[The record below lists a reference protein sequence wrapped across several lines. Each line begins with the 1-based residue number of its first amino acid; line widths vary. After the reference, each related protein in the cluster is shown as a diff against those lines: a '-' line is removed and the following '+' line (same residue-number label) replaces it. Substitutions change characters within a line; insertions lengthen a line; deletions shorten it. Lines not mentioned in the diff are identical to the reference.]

1 MWTPKYIIL
10 KNLWAHV
17 ETRYEFKQGVCTVI
31 FGENR
36 DDDDSDNNGAGKST
50 LFEAISIALTGKSLR
65 DIDKEVFINRQSEDC
80 LVEFYLENSVSAK
93 SLKVIRRFYRGSK
106 SSRVEVFE
114 DGAKNT
120 QLVSVNEANARII
133 ELLGI
138 TREDL
143 VRYFIISQDS
153 KYQFFTAGDG
163 EKKEVLNRI
172 TNADMI
178 NPIIDKLS
186 DEKKRINACLGGLN
200 DEANKYE
207 GKLELY
213 REQRAEAARED
224 VNDDIVE
231 CGEKIKKWKDKIAD
245 ANDSIDDYKIN
256 IEKIKKSSD
265 YQMKDELPDVDVL
278 SKKRKKIR
286 SSIKELEAQED
297 EATEIIKRLKAD
309 LSGAI
314 QCPECNALFIPE
326 SNYGLSVEETKKLL
340 AETQKKASEITEDIK
355 DKQGRLQK
363 INKQI
368 ENAEETI
375 ERVNRIVNKLDT
387 LRERIEVEKDNVD
400 RYKSRIA
407 QLNDE
412 IDALKKND
420 KKDKLLKDLDE
431 KIRIN
436 FAKLCE
442 IKESIAKNN
451 EELLMVDYWLYY
463 MGKNGFATF
472 LANKAVAIIEG
483 VVNSFLEKFHSSM
496 RIEINGFKVNKDGS
510 VRDKI
515 DILAVYKGKYA
526 QNFMGYSGGERS
538 RMYLASILGIQHLIN
553 LSNPNGGLDLLLL
566 DESLGALDSRG
577 VVNICNILNTL
588 GVTTLMI
595 TQNVS
600 NDVNIDN
607 KVLVVRENEV
617 SRIVK
622 C

>member
-1 MWTPKYIIL
+1 
-10 KNLWAHV
+10 
-17 ETRYEFKQGVCTVI
+17 
-31 FGENR
+31 
-36 DDDDSDNNGAGKST
+36 
-50 LFEAISIALTGKSLR
+50 
-65 DIDKEVFINRQSEDC
+65 
-80 LVEFYLENSVSAK
+80 
-93 SLKVIRRFYRGSK
+93 
-106 SSRVEVFE
+106 
-114 DGAKNT
+114 
-120 QLVSVNEANARII
+120 
-133 ELLGI
+133 
-138 TREDL
+138 
-143 VRYFIISQDS
+143 
-153 KYQFFTAGDG
+153 
-163 EKKEVLNRI
+163 
-172 TNADMI
+172 
-178 NPIIDKLS
+178 
-186 DEKKRINACLGGLN
+186 
-200 DEANKYE
+200 
-207 GKLELY
+207 
-213 REQRAEAARED
+213 
-224 VNDDIVE
+224 
-231 CGEKIKKWKDKIAD
+231 
-245 ANDSIDDYKIN
+245 
-256 IEKIKKSSD
+256 
-265 YQMKDELPDVDVL
+265 MKDELPDVDVL

-340 AETQKKASEITEDIK
+340 VETQKKASEITEDIK

-375 ERVNRIVNKLDT
+375 EGVNRIVNKLDT
-387 LRERIEVEKDNVD
+387 LCERIEVEKDNVD

-617 SRIVK
+617 SRVVK